1 MSRKL
6 TSACYTKLAS
16 AKETTGARIAKTTSY
31 SESITALI
39 NHFEGKRKVYS
50 TLNNQTLSWI
60 INKE

>member
-1 MSRKL
+1 MAKI
-6 TSACYTKLAS
+6 TNGCYSKLAS
-16 AKETTGARIAKTTSY
+16 AKETTGVRVAKTTSY

-39 NHFEGKRKVYS
+39 NHLNGKRKIYS